1 MSINLTK
8 RAEKVG
14 IILAKRGLTTVP
26 PVRVGCALDVSG
38 SAQGFYTSNVM
49 QETIDRLLAVALKFD
64 DNGELDAWLFH
75 DDILPQLPTITEA
88 DEGTYVKKVIMK
100 QSGLWGGT
108 NYAPVLQ
115 EVMEFYFGAN
125 QPAPKAKFSIGGLFK
140 PKPAPVAAST
150 TVTPAMLLFITDGAN
165 GDRAATEAVLRAA
178 EKNSPVYFNM
188 VGIGNPSYFR
198 FIEEM
203 ADKLGNVGFTNLNDL
218 SISDDDL
225 YEKIVNQEFVDWVKR
240 I

>member
-125 QPAPKAKFSIGGLFK
+125 QPAPKAKFSIGGL
-140 PKPAPVAAST
+140 
-150 TVTPAMLLFITDGAN
+150 
-165 GDRAATEAVLRAA
+165 
-178 EKNSPVYFNM
+178 
-188 VGIGNPSYFR
+188 
-198 FIEEM
+198 
-203 ADKLGNVGFTNLNDL
+203 
-218 SISDDDL
+218 
-225 YEKIVNQEFVDWVKR
+225 
-240 I
+240 